1 MHIFFS
7 TSERELRF
15 FALFVFLL
23 KQMRFDNFWLKR
35 NLTSAT
41 ITLIHYSIDKN
52 DFYWVMYYLFC
63 STTWW
68 PLENYIYKESKLPLI
83 SCLRFY
89 FYIFSSHI
97 LPTFYQPWLLRA
109 YIHTHILLCQ
119 KKPMHIFY
127 LSSGIYSYTLTALIR
142 LVSVSFTATS
152 VHSLSVKRSDV

>member
-23 KQMRFDNFWLKR
+23 KQTRFDNFWLKR
-35 NLTSAT
+35 NITSAT

-52 DFYWVMYYLFC
+52 DFYW
-63 STTWW
+63 
-68 PLENYIYKESKLPLI
+68 NYIYKESKLPLI

-119 KKPMHIFY
+119 KNPMLIFY